1 MLSAKGIRLPA
12 RRARRPAL
20 RFEAN
25 IALAAPN
32 IDWWGMSGERI
43 GSYTSGGTGQGL
55 NAVGGRGSIAQD

>member
-1 MLSAKGIRLPA
+1 M
-12 RRARRPAL
+12 
-20 RFEAN
+20 
-25 IALAAPN
+25 AAPN